1 MFFAAGG
8 KLLASV
14 QLFDV
19 YRSEERLGAGKKSMA
34 YALEYRAADRTLTGE
49 EVEKAHARL
58 VTKVSKATGA
68 EVRG

>member
-1 MFFAAGG
+1 
-8 KLLASV
+8 
-14 QLFDV
+14 
-19 YRSEERLGAGKKSMA
+19 MA